1 MRKILDERKEGK
13 TMKKARL
20 LWIPEGSE
28 STKEY
33 KVPFVTLYA
42 AAGLALLLVAAI
54 IAGFWTMGS
63 KLNKLSED
71 NKNYEEMLSKT
82 VDLKKDALFLKDKLD
97 SLESGID
104 KIKNYAKKIDS
115 AVAVRAKNLKS
126 QTGFKE
132 NSNDRNIK
140 PNVERIGKLTQYANN
155 LEFGGIMNKLNFLQ
169 EKAEKDSFFMQDILA
184 RLTKN
189 SLLLRSVPSFKPV
202 DGWLSS
208 GFGYRTSPF
217 TGVRKFH
224 RGIDVAARA
233 GTPIYA
239 PANGVVVYSGTKQGY
254 GKYVAIAHGNGL
266 VTKYGHNAANYVK
279 VGHSIKRG
287 EKIATVGSTG
297 NSTGPHLH
305 YEVWQ
310 DGKAVNPQKYLV
322 DDIKKVAFLSF

>member
-1 MRKILDERKEGK
+1 
-13 TMKKARL
+13 MKKIRF

-28 STKEY
+28 TTTEY
-33 KVPFVTLYA
+33 RVPVLTLYA
-42 AAGLALLLVAAI
+42 AALVAFLSVVAVA
-54 IAGFWTMGS
+54 AGFWTLGS
-63 KLNKLSED
+63 KLHRVSES
-71 NKNYEEMLSKT
+71 NKNYEEMLAKT
-82 VDLKKDALFLKDKLD
+82 VDVKKDALFLKDKLD

-104 KIKNYAKKIDS
+104 KIKNYAKKIDK
-115 AVAVRAKNLKS
+115 AVAVRTKSLQS
-126 QTGFKE
+126 QTGFKQTS
-132 NSNDRNIK
+132 NSRGIK
-140 PNVERIGKLTQYANN
+140 PQVERIGKLTQYAKT
-155 LEFGGIMNKLNFLQ
+155 LEFGGIMDKLNFLQ

-239 PANGVVVYSGTKQGY
+239 PANGVVVFSGTKQGY

-322 DDIKKVAFLSF
+322 DDIKEVAFLSF